1 VARSDEFQ
9 TLRLPTVYRDL
20 PDPEGPEG
28 GRHAHSTAELADTD
42 RIAFMRS
49 YLGELQRATAENVPV
64 RGYFHWSVM
73 DNFEWI
79 AAYSNRYGLY
89 YVDFETQART
99 PKLSAGYFSEL
110 ARANA
115 VV

>member
-1 VARSDEFQ
+1 
-9 TLRLPTVYRDL
+9 
-20 PDPEGPEG
+20 
-28 GRHAHSTAELADTD
+28 
-42 RIAFMRS
+42 MRS

-79 AAYSNRYGLY
+79 AAYKNRYGLY
-89 YVDFETQART
+89 HVDFETQKRT
-99 PKLSAGYFSEL
+99 PKLSAAYFKETA
-110 ARANA
+110 ARNA

>member
-1 VARSDEFQ
+1 MYWGARLLKSVWDVPEIHI
-9 TLRLPTVYRDL
+9 TENGCNSLGA
-20 PDPEGPEG
+20 PDG
-28 GRHAHSTAELADTD
+28 GHLYDTD

-49 YLGELQRATAENVPV
+49 YLGELQRATAEGAPV

-79 AAYSNRYGLY
+79 AAYANRYGLY
-89 YVDFETQART
+89 YVDFETQERA
-99 PKLSAGYFSEL
+99 PKLSASYFREV
-110 ARANA
+110 ATRNA